1 MKDKLLANTM
11 LKLYHL
17 IPRYISYRGIKALG
31 SVLNHEGNF
40 QQSRKATSDYRL
52 VFAERYS
59 RIAFNNHQS
68 GSIHSKSR

>member
-31 SVLNHEGNF
+31 SVLNHEGDP
-40 QQSRKATSDYRL
+40 QQLREAFNDYRL

-59 RIAFNNHQS
+59 RREFNSHLSVN
-68 GSIHSKSR
+68 IPNKSR